1 MAFTRTFLKTMS
13 LTDEQISA
21 IMEEHVS
28 VTDALKKQRDEYKAD
43 ADKLPGI
50 QKQLDELK
58 SGEDYQNKYEAEHK
72 AFEDYKAQVKA
83 DAEAARVKDAY
94 RALLKDE
101 KISEKRLD
109 AVMRLTDFSKMKL
122 DKEGNLENADRLR
135 DEIKSE
141 WSDYIT
147 STRTERE
154 NVATPPGSTGN
165 AKMTKEDIYK
175 RDEHGRYVLTTEER
189 QKAIAE
195 NPQAFR

>member
-28 VTDALKKQRDEYKAD
+28 VTDALKKQRDEYKTD
-43 ADKLPGI
+43 ADKLPDI
-50 QKQLDELK
+50 QKQLDDLK

-83 DAEAARVKDAY
+83 DAEAAKVKDAY